1 MRNPQPPIPTPP
13 QAATGLS
20 PGSHTSTAQ
29 TDHTTSLSHFK
40 TRPWLPLAYWTMS
53 KHFSIT
59 FVHGALNPK
68 VMLLPARTAG
78 PSSLGTFYSF
88 FQRIN
93 LLGQPQW
100 HSGLTPPAAQGMI
113 LETQDQVPRQAPHMK
128 PASPS
133 ACVSASL
140 SFSLSMCVSHE

>member
-53 KHFSIT
+53 KHFNIT

-78 PSSLGTFYSF
+78 PSSLGAFYSV

-100 HSGLTPPAAQGMI
+100 HSGLAPPVAQGMI
-113 LETQDQVPRQAPHMK
+113 LGDPGSSPTTGSPHE
-128 PASPS
+128 ACFSLCLCLS
-133 ACVSASL
+133 LSLCVSQ
-140 SFSLSMCVSHE
+140 E